1 MDILKKRAP
10 PLARTVMQ
18 QKVIIKVLEARRVR
32 LAASRSILND
42 SAEFLSLTNPYRAYL
57 FIFTKSSPVLN
68 SLISIKTLET
78 IYTLN
83 TKIESRYVFQKFD
96 TKPA

>member
-68 SLISIKTLET
+68 SLIIKTLET